1 MHHVRREGRDSYA
14 ADRNAV
20 VDELVPVFERVLK
33 ERPQIHVILFVA
45 SPLGY
50 TVASSLPTDERAI
63 SLTKYIVS
71 HHEKLTT

>member
-1 MHHVRREGRDSYA
+1 MHHVSRQGRDSYA
-14 ADRNAV
+14 SDRNAV
-20 VDELVPVFERVLK
+20 VDELVPVFEKALK
-33 ERPQIHVILFVA
+33 ERPNVHVILYVA

-71 HHEKLTT
+71 HHEKLIP